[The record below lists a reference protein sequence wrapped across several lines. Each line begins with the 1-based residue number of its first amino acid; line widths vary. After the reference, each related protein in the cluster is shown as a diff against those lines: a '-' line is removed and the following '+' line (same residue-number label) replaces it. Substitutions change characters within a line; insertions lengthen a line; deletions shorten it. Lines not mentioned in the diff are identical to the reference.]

1 MSSYQEKLD
10 AAKSIIAKHN
20 ENVEEA
26 DQIVA
31 EDFVKSLKKI
41 GGTTVEAL
49 IACKYE
55 HIEKLGIPALIAA
68 QICNIFRK
76 TNQPAV
82 RKAITEKKA
91 LVMTARELF
100 EHYDPREKNPVWL
113 RLYALCEG
121 KRCVVF
127 NDDGKVNKDVSADL
141 VNEIRDEEEPRDV
154 VVINGKPYKT
164 HNIGHRLD
172 SFVDENPLYPG
183 TALRGS
189 DQVCNETT
197 RSWKEVPRSVRIA
210 LRLALETGELKILQ
224 LGDAH
229 NVFDMLLGKTED
241 EAVALVSQRY
251 IKAALRYQELDKEG
265 NLPKLKLKRGQ
276 KALRVSKKQD
286 PFYGRGHRTY

>member
-10 AAKSIIAKHN
+10 AAKGIINKHN
-20 ENVEEA
+20 ENVDEA
-26 DQIVA
+26 DRIDV
-31 EDFVKSLKKI
+31 EDFVKRLKKI
-41 GGTTVEAL
+41 GGTTDEAL
-49 IACKYE
+49 VACRYE
-55 HIEKLGIPALIAA
+55 HIKEIGIPPLLAEQVCKL
-68 QICNIFRK
+68 FRK
-76 TNQPAV
+76 TPKQPS
-82 RKAITEKKA
+82 RRAITEKKA

-100 EHYDPREKNPVWL
+100 DHYDPRERNPVWM

-127 NDDGKVNKDVSADL
+127 NDDGTVNKDVSANL

-154 VVINGKPYKT
+154 VVLNGKPYKT
-164 HNIGHRLD
+164 HNIGDRLD

-197 RSWKEVPRSVRIA
+197 RSWKDISRQVRVAI
-210 LRLALETGELKILQ
+210 RLALETGELKITQ

-229 NVFDMLLGKTED
+229 NIFDMLLGKSE
-241 EAVALVSQRY
+241 EEQLAFVSQRY
-251 IKAALRYQELDKEG
+251 IKAALRYQDLEKEG

-276 KALRVSKKQD
+276 KALSVKRKQD
-286 PFYGRGHRTY
+286 PFYRGHKQY